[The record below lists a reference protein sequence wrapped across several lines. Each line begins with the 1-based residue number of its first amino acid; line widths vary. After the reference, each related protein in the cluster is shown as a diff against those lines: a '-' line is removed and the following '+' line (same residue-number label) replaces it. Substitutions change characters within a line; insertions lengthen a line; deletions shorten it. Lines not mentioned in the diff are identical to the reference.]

1 MSGLDEKID
10 NINNTPSSMGNNS
23 IHTQSYILLSKIKNS
38 LNINTRSTELSKLKT
53 DKKEIIESII
63 KTYENIASKGEINNN
78 KGEFKIPLFRSSAI
92 KNKRIMTTQARAN
105 STILGLKHIKNDVKQ
120 GYEVRSDIEEYLN
133 NNVNA
138 IIGQIDDIL
147 ERNDYKPGSDK
158 YNSIL
163 KSINN

>member
-1 MSGLDEKID
+1 MSSID
-10 NINNTPSSMGNNS
+10 LNQLNS
-23 IHTQSYILLSKIKNS
+23 N
-38 LNINTRSTELSKLKT
+38 
-53 DKKEIIESII
+53 KKEIIKSII
-63 KTYENIASKGEINNN
+63 ETYTIIATKGELTN

-92 KNKRIMTTQARAN
+92 KNKRIMTSQARAN
-105 STILGLKHIKNDVKQ
+105 STILGLKHINDDVKQ

-133 NNVNA
+133 NNVNT

-163 KSINN
+163 KSINNKNIFQ